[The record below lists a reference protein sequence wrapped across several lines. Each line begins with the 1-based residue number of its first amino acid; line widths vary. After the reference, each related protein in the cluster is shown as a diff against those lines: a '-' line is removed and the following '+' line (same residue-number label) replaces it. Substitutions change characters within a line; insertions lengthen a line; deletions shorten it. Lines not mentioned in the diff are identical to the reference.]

1 MQQCLKC
8 PKNDQSPWTKA
19 AFCSVSDWNMPKTS
33 QDISKVAWHLNCANS
48 LKAPKDNELQEGQ
61 VGLVPCVKEEP
72 SLAQPQ
78 SGIERIE
85 TRQKEPV
92 WFTFFLCPLLLW
104 TCDFW
109 QKVLAAWG
117 SLDKRIFRSLCTRPP
132 TVGRTCGKLGVL
144 LLNLVFRC
152 FSCTSWHFGL
162 WLWWEARSTWSG
174 KE

>member
-1 MQQCLKC
+1 MTQEWPKPLDKSCILFSFWLKC
-8 PKNDQSPWTKA
+8 A
-19 AFCSVSDWNMPKTS
+19 
-33 QDISKVAWHLNCANS
+33 QDIPRHKQSGL
-48 LKAPKDNELQEGQ
+48 APRLCQLPESTEGQ
-61 VGLVPCVKEEP
+61 WAERRSSWSCSLCQGRAKLSTASKRDREDRDKAKRASLVY
-72 SLAQPQ
+72 
-78 SGIERIE
+78 I
-85 TRQKEPV
+85 
-92 WFTFFLCPLLLW
+92 FLCPLLLW

-132 TVGRTCGKLGVL
+132 TLGRTCGKLGVL